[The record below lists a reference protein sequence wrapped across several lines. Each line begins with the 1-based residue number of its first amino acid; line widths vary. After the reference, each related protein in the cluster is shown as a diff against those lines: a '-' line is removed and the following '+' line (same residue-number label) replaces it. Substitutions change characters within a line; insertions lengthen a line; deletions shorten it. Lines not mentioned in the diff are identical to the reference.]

1 MIFIAA
7 KFRVRPEFADGWA
20 ELTRPFTEAVR
31 AEPGCLWFEWSRSL
45 DDPQE
50 FLLVEAFRDDEAGVA
65 HVTSEHFQQARSDL
79 PPHLVET
86 PVWSTC
92 RSRRTTGQS
101 WGRCGSNPPANR
113 AEHHVERLGG
123 RRLGPAGLRRAGKT
137 ASTIRSASFLSS
149 GSPLRKSR

>member
-86 PVWSTC
+86 PRVVNMSIPQDDWSELGEM
-92 RSRRTTGQS
+92 R
-101 WGRCGSNPPANR
+101 
-113 AEHHVERLGG
+113 VE
-123 RRLGPAGLRRAGKT
+123 PAGQ
-137 ASTIRSASFLSS
+137 
-149 GSPLRKSR
+149 